1 MLLCRYVDIFHEFS
15 AADVSGVYLS
25 GLPVLHDGATPPPV
39 PPGCV
44 PMPAFI
50 YADDDSAADF
60 GRNPGSY
67 IAYNISGRED
77 LLVNLYV

>member
-1 MLLCRYVDIFHEFS
+1 MDIYREFT

-25 GLPVLHDGATPPPV
+25 GLPALREGAPPVPPV

-44 PMPAFI
+44 AMPAFT
-50 YADDDSAADF
+50 YADDDTAADF

-67 IAYNISGRED
+67 IAYNISGQEA
-77 LLVNLYV
+77 LLANLYVEVLF